1 MLVQL
6 EVNGLSV
13 CVTLDEGDNID
24 AAMELVAQIKALA
37 EELALYDSVEV
48 YIASAD
54 LAEEEEEEEEEE
66 GEE

>member
-6 EVNGLSV
+6 EVNGLTVGVS
-13 CVTLDEGDNID
+13 LDEGDNID
-24 AAMELVAQIKALA
+24 AAMELVAQIKTLA

-54 LAEEEEEEEEEE
+54 LAEEEEDEE

>member
-13 CVTLDEGDNID
+13 SVALDEGDNID

-37 EELALYDSVEV
+37 EELAIYDGVEV

-54 LAEEEEEEEEEE
+54 LEEEEEEEEDEE
-66 GEE
+66 

>member
-1 MLVQL
+1 
-6 EVNGLSV
+6 
-13 CVTLDEGDNID
+13 
-24 AAMELVAQIKALA
+24 MELVAQIKALA

-54 LAEEEEEEEEEE
+54 LEEEEEEEE

>member
-13 CVTLDEGDNID
+13 GVALDEGDNID

-37 EELALYDSVEV
+37 EELAIYDGVEV

-54 LAEEEEEEEEEE
+54 LEEEEDEEEEDEE
-66 GEE
+66 

>member
-13 CVTLDEGDNID
+13 GVALDEGDDIES
-24 AAMELVAQIKALA
+24 AMELVSQIKALA
-37 EELALYDSVEV
+37 EQLSVYEGVEV

-54 LAEEEEEEEEEE
+54 LEDEEECEEEEE
-66 GEE
+66 

>member
-24 AAMELVAQIKALA
+24 AAMELVAQIKTLA
-37 EELALYDSVEV
+37 EELALYDDVEV
-48 YIASAD
+48 YIASPD
-54 LAEEEEEEEEEE
+54 LEEEDLEEYEEEEEE
-66 GEE
+66 

>member
-24 AAMELVAQIKALA
+24 AAMELVAQIKTLA
-37 EELALYDSVEV
+37 EELALYDDVEV
-48 YIASAD
+48 YIASPD
-54 LAEEEEEEEEEE
+54 LAEDEEEEEEE